1 MFVTSSAGGAAG
13 TGSGPYL
20 TKSSWTFSENGCH
33 PTCPVSDRTI
43 RRTWFEESTHAS
55 IGR

>member
-1 MFVTSSAGGAAG
+1 MLVTSPAGGAAG

-20 TKSSWTFSENGCH
+20 TKSSWTFSENGC
-33 PTCPVSDRTI
+33 PSTRPVSARTI
-43 RRTWFEESTHAS
+43 RRTWPEESTHAV